1 MSWKFFRVEQPRDH
15 VAVVSFDRADRLNA
29 LSIELLI
36 ELEALAHSFRDD
48 ADTRAIVFRGDG
60 PHFSAGA
67 DLKDAGA
74 EERSRQPLV
83 KRRRGLRVGQRA
95 LKALLEIDQITI
107 GALHGGALGG
117 GACIATALDFRI
129 GSESSWVCYPEIN
142 LGMNL
147 QWVGLPLCVH
157 LVGPS
162 RAKRMVILGEREAAP
177 TLLEWGFLD
186 EVVPDDLLLE
196 RALKMAEA
204 YAAQPPVAAQMIK
217 RSVNQLVGALDEAV
231 MHMDFDQWQLAT
243 STEDS
248 EKARA
253 EYWNDGKPQFDG
265 N

>member
-1 MSWKFFRVEQPRDH
+1 MSWEFFRVERPRDH
-15 VAVVSFDRADRLNA
+15 VAVVVFDRADRLNA
-29 LSIELLI
+29 LSIDVLV

-48 ADTRAIVFRGDG
+48 AETRAIVFRGEG
-60 PHFSAGA
+60 KHFSAGA
-67 DLKDAGA
+67 DLKDPSAA
-74 EERSRQPLV
+74 ERAQQPLV
-83 KRRRGLRVGQRA
+83 QRRRGLRVGQRA

-107 GALHGGALGG
+107 AALHGGALGG

-129 GSESSWVCYPEIN
+129 GTESCFVCYPEIN

-157 LVGPS
+157 LVGPA
-162 RAKRMVILGEREAAP
+162 RAKRMVILGEREPAA
-177 TLLEWGFLD
+177 TLLDWGFLD
-186 EVVPDDLLLE
+186 EVVAEDHLVE
-196 RALKMAEA
+196 RALEMAQA

-217 RSVNQLVGALDEAV
+217 RSVNQIVGALDEAI

-248 EKARA
+248 QKARD
-253 EYWNDGKPQFDG
+253 EYWQDGKTRFRG